1 MTRDLNSG
9 TSGDSRGGHK
19 HPSAED
25 QTSLNMET
33 KTFVQS
39 FDFLPERAKRY
50 AEIGFQTYKKDL
62 LNLTEACEFL
72 TLSRSSLYRSISAG
86 RIPVRPVAGIIRFD
100 LIELS
105 LIKSGEDALLYIQP
119 ENPAPKAAPK
129 KRGRIPALKNH
140 ADELLDLLN
149 K

>member
-1 MTRDLNSG
+1 
-9 TSGDSRGGHK
+9 
-19 HPSAED
+19 
-25 QTSLNMET
+25 MET
-33 KTFVQS
+33 TTFIES
-39 FDFLPERAKRY
+39 IAFLPVRAKRF

-62 LNLTEACEFL
+62 LSVNEACEFL
-72 TLSRSSLYRSISAG
+72 TLSRSSLYRGINAG
-86 RIPVRPVAGIIRFD
+86 KIPVRPVTGVIRFD

-119 ENPAPKAAPK
+119 ENLAPKAAPQK

-140 ADELLDLLN
+140 ADELLELLN